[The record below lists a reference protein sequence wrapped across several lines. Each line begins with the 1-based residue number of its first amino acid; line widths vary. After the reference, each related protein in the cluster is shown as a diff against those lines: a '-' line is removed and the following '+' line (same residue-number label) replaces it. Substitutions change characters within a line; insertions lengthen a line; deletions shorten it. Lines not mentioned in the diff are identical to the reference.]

1 MIEVSMKSKDF
12 RELIR
17 FFKRAAIIGNT
28 YLVKNDIWLPE
39 KRLATGKPGEHI
51 LKGFPIKG
59 SLSNNVYRVKNIKEL
74 AANLDS
80 IKGKLG
86 IVTLSINESVI
97 TLTVKN
103 VITTVGVI
111 TNAEVKEG
119 YAEFDDL
126 LADLNWVRFTD
137 YDIKTMRSKGLIT
150 VYSID
155 GDPIRLTTKSHFKL
169 NGVEQAAREPKYT
182 AYYSARGLNS
192 TVGVLQLH
200 VKYDFFESFSI
211 YSYAR
216 YIESTKSFE
225 EL

>member
-17 FFKRAAIIGNT
+17 FFKRAAIIGDT

-39 KRLATGKPGEHI
+39 KRLVAGKPGEHI

-74 AANLDS
+74 ATNLDG

-86 IVTLSINESVI
+86 IITLSISESAI
-97 TLTVKN
+97 TLTVQN
-103 VITTVGVI
+103 IITTVGVI

-126 LADLNWVRFTD
+126 LTDLNWVKFTD

-155 GDPIRLTTKSHFKL
+155 GDPIRLTKSHFKL
-169 NGVEQAAREPKYT
+169 NGVEQVAREPKYT
-182 AYYSARGLNS
+182 AYYFARGLDS

>member
-1 MIEVSMKSKDF
+1 MIEVNMKSKDF

-17 FFKRAAIIGNT
+17 FFKRAAIIGDT
-28 YLVKNDIWLPE
+28 YLVRNDIWLPE
-39 KRLATGKPGEHI
+39 KRLDAGKPGEHI

-59 SLSNNVYRVKNIKEL
+59 NLSNNVYRIRNIKEL
-74 AANLDS
+74 AANLDG

-86 IVTLSINESVI
+86 IVTLTITESTI
-97 TLTVKN
+97 TLTVQN

-111 TNAEVKEG
+111 TDSKIKEG

-126 LADLNWVRFTD
+126 LAGLNWVKFTD

-150 VYSID
+150 IYSID
-155 GDPIRLTTKSHFKL
+155 GDPVRLTKGHFKL

-182 AYYSARGLNS
+182 AYYSARGLDS
-192 TVGVLQLH
+192 MVGVLQLH
-200 VKYDFFESFSI
+200 VKYEFFESFSI